1 MSLSIQPKIT
11 DLKQILARMMSLKM
25 STDRERP
32 FRILEEHESM
42 DNRKVFGWA
51 KDVFWMVNKRFF
63 LDGQ

>member
-1 MSLSIQPKIT
+1 
-11 DLKQILARMMSLKM
+11 MMSLKM

-51 KDVFWMVNKRFF
+51 KDVFGWSIKGFFWMDNRWVPG
-63 LDGQ
+63 DTMTQVE